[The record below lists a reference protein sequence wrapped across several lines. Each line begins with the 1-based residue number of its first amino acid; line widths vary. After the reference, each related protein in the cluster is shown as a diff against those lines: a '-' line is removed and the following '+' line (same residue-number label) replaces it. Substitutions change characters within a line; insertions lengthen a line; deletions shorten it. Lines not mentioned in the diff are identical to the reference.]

1 MASRHDHPGNL
12 MQIIPDL
19 IPSLVLTLPFLVSMI
34 ALHVIFF
41 KPLFAYMEEREGVAN
56 TARQEADDFQQATGE
71 KLAQLETE
79 LIEAR
84 RRAAAVR
91 SDSRTE
97 AQAEEAVIIA
107 AARKKAEG
115 ELEEAVTQIAA
126 EAQTAAATLKGTAAT
141 LSAEIAQQVLGRPL
155 AS

>member
-1 MASRHDHPGNL
+1 

-19 IPSLVLTLPFLVSMI
+19 IPSLVLTLPFLVSMV

-56 TARQEADDFQQATGE
+56 TARQEADDFQKATGD
-71 KLAQLETE
+71 KLVQLETE

-84 RRAAAVR
+84 RRAASVR
-91 SDSRTE
+91 ADARAKAHS
-97 AQAEEAVIIA
+97 EEVVIIA
-107 AARKKAEG
+107 AARKEAEG
-115 ELEEAVTQIAA
+115 VLEEAVSQIAA

>member
-1 MASRHDHPGNL
+1 

-19 IPSLVLTLPFLVSMI
+19 IPTLVLTLPFLVSMI

-41 KPLFAYMEEREGVAN
+41 KPLYAYMEEREGVAS
-56 TARQEADDFQQATGE
+56 TARQEAEDFQKATGE
-71 KLAQLETE
+71 KLAQLENE
-79 LIEAR
+79 LVEAR

-91 SDSRTE
+91 ADARAK
-97 AQAEEAVIIA
+97 AQAEESKIIA
-107 AARKKAEG
+107 AARKQAEG
-115 ELEEAVTQIAA
+115 DVDEAVTQIAA